1 MMKFFTNKKIW
12 EKIILALLF
21 VMLFQFAVMKPVE
34 ADVVEFGGKLL
45 SPVMSLLVSL
55 GDGVINILHSTIV
68 GVDTPLIHVDT
79 DDSIWTMVLKFAAAV
94 ITVACVLGAFVATG
108 GLALILGGVAFV
120 SISSQMMGGN
130 VVFDNL
136 KNGFNAVASWIGA
149 EGIPDDIYLPAYTYS
164 PEEIFK
170 GNILLFNVNF
180 FREPIEIK
188 AMTHTNED
196 TGEEVV
202 DYWYYL
208 DENGD
213 VDIDGDGINDAVKT
227 SSQDS
232 AEILQST
239 VSTWYNA
246 IRNIALVV
254 MLSVLVYIGIRILLS
269 SVASDRA
276 KYITMLKDWFIG
288 LCLLFLMHYIMA
300 FSVTLV
306 DKITDIVSTSVSK
319 DSYQVILQDDDDQ
332 TNLKEVFGEDGLNLL
347 DNDNY
352 VADIDEDGKNEYIWT
367 SNLMGYLRLKLQM
380 DTPGGQYIGEGI
392 CFLVLVVFTV
402 MFTFTY
408 LRRLLYMAFLTLIAP
423 LVALT
428 YCIDK
433 LNDGTA
439 QGFNRWFKEYI
450 FNLLI
455 QPMHLLLYYILV
467 TSAFT
472 TLGDNVVYS
481 IVAIGFMLPAEKLLR
496 SLFGFE
502 KASTPSMLGGAA
514 ATSLMMTG
522 SGKIT
527 GMFGK
532 HPKGNN
538 GGSSTKSLSS
548 SEDESKQPLRTN
560 EVDST
565 KAMLGEGFD
574 GNVGNEN
581 EDDGSIAALEKY
593 KSEGGN
599 QNADGEYYNPWTDE
613 YDADY
618 DPTKDQAYNA
628 NIREANIPE
637 IDTSQNVVQEN
648 GETDQSTSPTRMDR
662 FKRSAGRRL
671 GALGSA
677 GLVLAKRKLKATP
690 RVLKGVALGAAVG
703 SAAAMAGTVAV
714 VTAGDPGKVGTALS
728 VGAGGGY
735 LAGRTASNSKMSDF
749 ISPEVKQA
757 YERKYNSPEYKEE
770 QMKEYIKKMKKDQDV
785 REKMQIAFK
794 DKSKVEEMMSE
805 GGNYEKFLR
814 NGVNDVDDIIAA
826 QKLIDNKKLNVNS
839 VDKATA
845 IVQYDKRMERKD
857 PTKMIGD
864 KRKKWESTFKDEYMK
879 AGLTDE
885 KKALRTAQDTMNL
898 VHEFHKAKE

>member
-1 MMKFFTNKKIW
+1 MISGFWATFLQI
-12 EKIILALLF
+12 AL
-21 VMLFQFAVMKPVE
+21 
-34 ADVVEFGGKLL
+34 
-45 SPVMSLLVSL
+45 
-55 GDGVINILHSTIV
+55 
-68 GVDTPLIHVDT
+68 
-79 DDSIWTMVLKFAAAV
+79 AV
-94 ITVACVLGAFVATG
+94 ISVATTVAIAVFTG
-108 GLALILGGVAFV
+108 GLGLAAILGGLAMFKGGSYLMGANLNKGYSTDASNGNIVATM
-120 SISSQMMGGN
+120 ISKDGLPS
-130 VVFDNL
+130 
-136 KNGFNAVASWIGA
+136 
-149 EGIPDDIYLPAYTYS
+149 DIYLPAYTFS

-180 FREPIEIK
+180 FKEPVEIHEKTHEEDIEIFGDEL
-188 AMTHTNED
+188 TSVEIT
-196 TGEEVV
+196 

-208 DENGD
+208 DE
-213 VDIDGDGINDAVKT
+213 DGNEVKT
-227 SSQDS
+227 SKQDS
-232 AEILQST
+232 AAALQT
-239 VSTWYNA
+239 TISTWYNA

-276 KYITMLKDWFIG
+276 KYITMLRDWFIG

-306 DKITDIVSTSVSK
+306 DKLTKVVSTAASG
-319 DSYQVILQDDDDQ
+319 DGYQVYMESTDSLD
-332 TNLKEVFGEDGLNLL
+332 EAFGEDGLNLVNSENK
-347 DNDNY
+347 DDY
-352 VADIDEDGKNEYIWT
+352 VIEEDGEKYYVWT

-380 DTPGGQYIGEGI
+380 ETPGGQYIGEGI

-439 QGFNRWFKEYI
+439 QGFNKWFKEYI

-467 TSAFT
+467 TSAFA
-472 TLGDNVVYS
+472 TLGDNVIYS

-502 KASTPSMLGGAA
+502 KATTPSMLGGAA
-514 ATSLMMTG
+514 ATSLMMSG
-522 SGKIT
+522 IGKIT

-538 GGSSTKSLSS
+538 GGSNSKSLGS

-581 EDDGSIAALEKY
+581 E
-593 KSEGGN
+593 
-599 QNADGEYYNPWTDE
+599 

-637 IDTSQNVVQEN
+637 IDTPQNSEQEN
-648 GETDQSTSPTRMDR
+648 VEINQSSSPTRMDR
-662 FKRSAGRRL
+662 FKRAVGRRT
-671 GALGSA
+671 GAI
-677 GLVLAKRKLKATP
+677 GLAASTGASLLKNDVKRKLKATP

-703 SAAAMAGTVAV
+703 SAAAMAGTVAA

-757 YERKYNSPEYKEE
+757 YERKYNSPEYAEE
-770 QMKEYIKKMKKDQDV
+770 QMKDYIKKMKKDQDV

-794 DKSKVEEMMSE
+794 DKNKVEEMMSE

>member
-1 MMKFFTNKKIW
+1 MFKGGSYLMGANLNKGYSTD
-12 EKIILALLF
+12 ASN
-21 VMLFQFAVMKPVE
+21 
-34 ADVVEFGGKLL
+34 G
-45 SPVMSLLVSL
+45 
-55 GDGVINILHSTIV
+55 NI
-68 GVDTPLIHVDT
+68 
-79 DDSIWTMVLKFAAAV
+79 
-94 ITVACVLGAFVATG
+94 VATMISKD
-108 GLALILGGVAFV
+108 GLP
-120 SISSQMMGGN
+120 S
-130 VVFDNL
+130 
-136 KNGFNAVASWIGA
+136 
-149 EGIPDDIYLPAYTYS
+149 DIYLPAYTFS

-180 FREPIEIK
+180 FKEPVEIHEKTHEEDIEIFGDEL
-188 AMTHTNED
+188 TSVEIT
-196 TGEEVV
+196 

-208 DENGD
+208 DE
-213 VDIDGDGINDAVKT
+213 DGNEVKT
-227 SSQDS
+227 SKQDS
-232 AEILQST
+232 AAALQT
-239 VSTWYNA
+239 TISTWYNA

-276 KYITMLKDWFIG
+276 KYITMLRDWFIG

-306 DKITDIVSTSVSK
+306 DKLTKVVSTAASG
-319 DSYQVILQDDDDQ
+319 DGYQVYMESTDSLD
-332 TNLKEVFGEDGLNLL
+332 EAFGEDGLNLVNSENK
-347 DNDNY
+347 DDY
-352 VADIDEDGKNEYIWT
+352 VIEEDGEKYYVWT

-380 DTPGGQYIGEGI
+380 ETPGGQYIGEGI

-439 QGFNRWFKEYI
+439 QGFNKWFKEYI

-467 TSAFT
+467 TSAFA
-472 TLGDNVVYS
+472 TLGDNVIYS

-502 KASTPSMLGGAA
+502 KATTPSMLGGAA
-514 ATSLMMTG
+514 ATSLMMSG
-522 SGKIT
+522 IGKIT

-538 GGSSTKSLSS
+538 GGSNSKSLGS

-581 EDDGSIAALEKY
+581 E
-593 KSEGGN
+593 
-599 QNADGEYYNPWTDE
+599 

-637 IDTSQNVVQEN
+637 IDTPQNSEQEN
-648 GETDQSTSPTRMDR
+648 VEINQSSSPTRMDR
-662 FKRSAGRRL
+662 FKRAVGRRT
-671 GALGSA
+671 GAI
-677 GLVLAKRKLKATP
+677 GLAASTGASLLKNDVKRKLKATP

-703 SAAAMAGTVAV
+703 SAAAMAGTVAA

-735 LAGRTASNSKMSDF
+735 LAGKTAANSNI

-757 YERKYNSPEYKEE
+757 YERKYNSPEYAEE
-770 QMKEYIKKMKKDQDV
+770 QMKDYIKKMKKDQDV

-794 DKSKVEEMMSE
+794 DKNKVEEMMSE

>member
-1 MMKFFTNKKIW
+1 MFKGGSYLMGANLNKGYSTD
-12 EKIILALLF
+12 ASN
-21 VMLFQFAVMKPVE
+21 
-34 ADVVEFGGKLL
+34 G
-45 SPVMSLLVSL
+45 
-55 GDGVINILHSTIV
+55 NI
-68 GVDTPLIHVDT
+68 
-79 DDSIWTMVLKFAAAV
+79 
-94 ITVACVLGAFVATG
+94 VATMISKD
-108 GLALILGGVAFV
+108 GLP
-120 SISSQMMGGN
+120 S
-130 VVFDNL
+130 
-136 KNGFNAVASWIGA
+136 
-149 EGIPDDIYLPAYTYS
+149 DIYLPAYTFS

-180 FREPIEIK
+180 FKEPVEIHEKTHEEDIEIFGDEL
-188 AMTHTNED
+188 TSVEIT
-196 TGEEVV
+196 

-208 DENGD
+208 DE
-213 VDIDGDGINDAVKT
+213 DGNEVKT
-227 SSQDS
+227 SKQDS
-232 AEILQST
+232 AAALQT
-239 VSTWYNA
+239 TISTWYNA

-276 KYITMLKDWFIG
+276 KYITMLRDWFIG

-306 DKITDIVSTSVSK
+306 DKLTKVVSTAASG
-319 DSYQVILQDDDDQ
+319 DGYQVYMESTDSLD
-332 TNLKEVFGEDGLNLL
+332 EAFGEDGLNLVNSENK
-347 DNDNY
+347 DDY
-352 VADIDEDGKNEYIWT
+352 VIEEDGEKYYVWT

-380 DTPGGQYIGEGI
+380 ETPGGQYIGEGI

-439 QGFNRWFKEYI
+439 QGFNKWFKEYI

-467 TSAFT
+467 TSAFA
-472 TLGDNVVYS
+472 TLGDNVIYS

-502 KASTPSMLGGAA
+502 KATTPSMLGGAA
-514 ATSLMMTG
+514 ATSLMMSG
-522 SGKIT
+522 IGKIT

-538 GGSSTKSLSS
+538 GGSNSKSLGS

-581 EDDGSIAALEKY
+581 E
-593 KSEGGN
+593 
-599 QNADGEYYNPWTDE
+599 

-637 IDTSQNVVQEN
+637 IDTPQNSEQEN
-648 GETDQSTSPTRMDR
+648 VEINQSSSPTRMDR
-662 FKRSAGRRL
+662 FKRAVGRRT
-671 GALGSA
+671 GAI
-677 GLVLAKRKLKATP
+677 GLAASTGASLLKNDVKRKLKATP

-703 SAAAMAGTVAV
+703 SAAAMAGTVAA

-757 YERKYNSPEYKEE
+757 YERKYNSPEYAEE
-770 QMKEYIKKMKKDQDV
+770 QMKDYIKKMKKDQDV

-794 DKSKVEEMMSE
+794 DKNKVEEMMSE

>member
-1 MMKFFTNKKIW
+1 MGANLNKGYST
-12 EKIILALLF
+12 
-21 VMLFQFAVMKPVE
+21 
-34 ADVVEFGGKLL
+34 DV
-45 SPVMSLLVSL
+45 S
-55 GDGVINILHSTIV
+55 DGNI
-68 GVDTPLIHVDT
+68 
-79 DDSIWTMVLKFAAAV
+79 
-94 ITVACVLGAFVATG
+94 VATMINKE
-108 GLALILGGVAFV
+108 GLP
-120 SISSQMMGGN
+120 S
-130 VVFDNL
+130 
-136 KNGFNAVASWIGA
+136 
-149 EGIPDDIYLPAYTYS
+149 DIYLPAYTFS

-180 FREPIEIK
+180 FKEPVRIYEKTWRDELKEQAGDRVNGENIE
-188 AMTHTNED
+188 D
-196 TGEEVV
+196 LEVEV
-202 DYWYYL
+202 FGVKLLDLDAPKYWYYL
-208 DENGD
+208 DE
-213 VDIDGDGINDAVKT
+213 DGNEVKT
-227 SSQDS
+227 SKQDS
-232 AEILQST
+232 ASVLQT
-239 VSTWYNA
+239 TISTWYNA

-276 KYITMLKDWFIG
+276 KYITMLRDWFIG

-306 DKITDIVSTSVSK
+306 DKLTKVVSTAASG
-319 DSYQVILQDDDDQ
+319 DGYQVYMESTDSLD
-332 TNLKEVFGEDGLNLL
+332 EAFGEDGLNLVNSENK
-347 DNDNY
+347 DDY
-352 VADIDEDGKNEYIWT
+352 VIEEDGEKYYVWT

-380 DTPGGQYIGEGI
+380 ETPGGQYIGEGI

-439 QGFNRWFKEYI
+439 QGFNKWFKEYI

-467 TSAFT
+467 TSAFA
-472 TLGDNVVYS
+472 TLGDNVIYS

-502 KASTPSMLGGAA
+502 KATTPSMLGGAA
-514 ATSLMMTG
+514 ATSLMMSG
-522 SGKIT
+522 IGKIT

-538 GGSSTKSLSS
+538 GGSNSKSLGS

-581 EDDGSIAALEKY
+581 E
-593 KSEGGN
+593 
-599 QNADGEYYNPWTDE
+599 

-637 IDTSQNVVQEN
+637 IDTLQNSEQEN
-648 GETDQSTSPTRMDR
+648 VEINQSSSPTRMDR
-662 FKRSAGRRL
+662 FKRAVGRRT
-671 GALGSA
+671 GAI
-677 GLVLAKRKLKATP
+677 GLAASTGASLLKNDVKRKLKATP

-703 SAAAMAGTVAV
+703 SAAAMAGTVAA

-735 LAGRTASNSKMSDF
+735 LAGKTAANSNI

-757 YERKYNSPEYKEE
+757 YERKYNSPEYAEE
-770 QMKEYIKKMKKDQDV
+770 QMKDYIKKMKKDQDV

-794 DKSKVEEMMSE
+794 DKNKVEEMMSE